1 VNDHK
6 GIPVAIAQAAEPSAS
21 THGNA
26 LPILHEIEALLNE
39 LVASGKT
46 AAIDLR
52 SLPLLA
58 GDYARLK
65 EILGQ
70 GEVSATLEA
79 LGATQVRET
88 AIHGVWWV
96 THYNSDATIIAE
108 FLEVTTMPEILRTHP
123 ADARVGL
130 DLLQSRLT
138 PATETGDGDG
148 DV

>member
-1 VNDHK
+1 MNDYK
-6 GIPVAIAQAAEPSAS
+6 VMPVVITEAGSPAS

-26 LPILHEIEALLNE
+26 MPILHEIEALLND

-52 SLPLLA
+52 SLPLLP

-65 EILGQ
+65 EVLGQ

-96 THYNSDATIIAE
+96 THCNSDASVIAE
-108 FLEVTTMPEILRTHP
+108 FIEVTYLPEILRTHP
-123 ADARVGL
+123 ADARAGL
-130 DLLQSRLT
+130 DLLRARLT
-138 PATETGDGDG
+138 PETGEGDGDA
-148 DV
+148 